1 MAETNKSKSTQDKKG
16 LGLPGTSSKGPTN
29 TPAQISEKAAA
40 AAAGLSSSASGTSS
54 KGIISGTSLGVDP
67 TTGQPIFNKDPLTGK
82 IKPFFPAGY
91 EQTYIKGLT
100 PTDREALQKEMF
112 GLKLYPKGY
121 VPGKILTQADFDAVS
136 KLVAV
141 GEQVGKGDI
150 NDVIK
155 LAQKD
160 ANVKKFL
167 QTGGYTPTASV
178 NVTDTK
184 EAASTLTNYFLD
196 LFNDKP
202 TKDEV
207 KAYQTAINTRERQT
221 KGAVSGQERNDI
233 ILSVANKRLNVLA
246 TQAMS
251 GDIVAKDI
259 LDSGQLGKRVRELR
273 AAYDDNGIPVS
284 DKTLYK
290 QVGQSLR
297 SPEAY
302 DNVLEEINQNAGLQW
317 GQLAAG
323 LKPGQT
329 MRSKLQP
336 YISLR
341 AQIRGIPEDQIKVS
355 DMTDVMNP
363 DGTFKKTGEFKMVEY
378 GSKDYLES
386 DTYKQVV
393 LNDTQAVLR
402 NFGVM

>member
-1 MAETNKSKSTQDKKG
+1 MGQKYAPPKESTNSPQQASDK
-16 LGLPGTSSKGPTN
+16 
-29 TPAQISEKAAA
+29 AIA
-40 AAAGLSSSASGTSS
+40 AAAGLSSTSTGASS
-54 KGIISGTSLGVDP
+54 KGVIAGTSLGVDP
-67 TTGQPIFNKDPLTGK
+67 TTGQPIFNKDPKTGK
-82 IKPFFPAGY
+82 IIPFFAPGY

-100 PTDREALQKEMF
+100 PTDRAALQQKMF
-112 GLKLYPKGY
+112 DLKLYPKGY
-121 VPGKILTQADFDAVS
+121 VPSKIITSEDFNAVL
-136 KLVAV
+136 KLMAV

-155 LAQKD
+155 LAKTD

-167 QTGGYTPTASV
+167 QTGGYTSTATV

-202 TKDEV
+202 TNDEV
-207 KAYQTAINTRERQT
+207 KAYQTAINARERQT
-221 KGAVSGQERNDI
+221 KGALSGTERNDI
-233 ILSVANKRLNVLA
+233 ILSVANKRLN
-246 TQAMS
+246 TITSQAIA
-251 GDIVAKDI
+251 GDVTAKGI

-273 AAYDDNGIPVS
+273 QAYDDNGIPVS

-297 SPEAY
+297 STEAY

-363 DGTFKKTGEFKMVEY
+363 DGTFKKTGEFKMAEY
-378 GSKDYLES
+378 GSKDYLQS

>member
-1 MAETNKSKSTQDKKG
+1 MGQKYSEPKES
-16 LGLPGTSSKGPTN
+16 TN
-29 TPAQISEKAAA
+29 TPQQITDKAAA
-40 AAAGLSSSASGTSS
+40 AAAGLNSGTSGASS
-54 KGIISGTSLGVDP
+54 KGLITGTSLGIDP
-67 TTGQPIFNKDPLTGK
+67 KTGQPVFNKDPLTGK
-82 IKPFFPAGY
+82 IKPLFEAGY

-100 PTDREALQKEMF
+100 PKDRQALQKEMLK
-112 GLKLYPKGY
+112 LKLYPEGY
-121 VPGKILTQADFDAVS
+121 VPSKFVTTEDFNAVL
-136 KLVAV
+136 KLMAV
-141 GEQVGKGDI
+141 GEQVGRSDVNDI
-150 NDVIK
+150 IK

-160 ANVKKFL
+160 ANVRKFL

-221 KGAVSGQERNDI
+221 KGAVGPTERNDI
-233 ILSVANKRLNVLA
+233 ILSVANKRLNALT
-246 TQAMS
+246 TQAIA
-251 GDIVAKDI
+251 GDVTAKGI

-273 AAYDDNGIPVS
+273 EAYADNGIPVS

-336 YISLR
+336 YISLK
-341 AQIRGIPEDQIKVS
+341 AQITGKPEDQINVS
-355 DMTDVMNP
+355 DMADVMNP
-363 DGTFKKTGEFKMVEY
+363 DGTFKKTGEYKMMQY

>member
-1 MAETNKSKSTQDKKG
+1 MVDTNKPKGNNNTQTP
-16 LGLPGTSSKGPTN
+16 GLPGVASKGPTL
-29 TPAQISEKAAA
+29 TPGQISDKAAA
-40 AAAGLSSSASGTSS
+40 AAASLGSPTSGSSS
-54 KGIISGTSLGVDP
+54 KGIIAGTSLGIDP
-67 TTGQPIFNKDPLTGK
+67 TTGQPIFNRDPLTGK
-82 IKPFFPAGY
+82 VKPFFTAGY
-91 EQTYIKGLT
+91 EQSYIKGLT
-100 PTDREALQKEMF
+100 PKDRAALQTKMF
-112 GLKLYPKGY
+112 ELRLYPEGF
-121 VPGKILTQADFDAVS
+121 VPSKIVTQEDFDAVL
-136 KLVAV
+136 KLMAV

-160 ANVKKFL
+160 VNIKKFL
-167 QTGGYTPTASV
+167 QTGGYRPTATV

-196 LFNDKP
+196 LFNEKP

-221 KGAVSGQERNDI
+221 KGAVGPTERNDI
-233 ILSVANKRLNVLA
+233 ILSVANKRLSVLT
-246 TQAMS
+246 TQAIA
-251 GDIVAKDI
+251 GDVTAKGV

-273 AAYDDNGIPVS
+273 EAYADNGIPVS

-297 SPEAY
+297 SVEAY

-317 GQLAAG
+317 GQLATG

-336 YISLR
+336 YISLK
-341 AQIRGIPEDQIKVS
+341 AQITGKPEDQINVS
-355 DMTDVMNP
+355 DMADVMNP
-363 DGTFKKTGEFKMVEY
+363 DGTFKKTGEYKMMQY

>member
-1 MAETNKSKSTQDKKG
+1 MGQKYSPPQESTNSPQQASDKA
-16 LGLPGTSSKGPTN
+16 L
-29 TPAQISEKAAA
+29 A
-40 AAAGLSSSASGTSS
+40 AAAGLGSTSTGASS
-54 KGIISGTSLGVDP
+54 KGIIAGTSLGVDQK
-67 TTGQPIFNKDPLTGK
+67 TGQPIFNKDPKTGK
-82 IKPFFPAGY
+82 IIPFFAPNY
-91 EQTYIKGLT
+91 EQTYLKGLT
-100 PTDREALQKEMF
+100 PLDREALQKEMF

-121 VPGKILTQADFDAVS
+121 VPSKILTTEDFNAVL
-136 KLVAV
+136 KLMSV

-155 LAQKD
+155 LAKKD
-160 ANVKKFL
+160 ANIKKFL
-167 QTGGYTPTASV
+167 QTGGYTSTASV

-207 KAYQTAINTRERQT
+207 KAYQAAINTRERQT
-221 KGAVSGQERNDI
+221 KGALSGQERNDI
-233 ILSVANKRLNVLA
+233 ILSVANKRLNVLSS
-246 TQAMS
+246 QAMS
-251 GDIVAKDI
+251 GDVVAKDI

-273 AAYDDNGIPVS
+273 EAYADNGIPVS

-297 SPEAY
+297 SAEAY

-317 GQLAAG
+317 GQLATG

>member
-1 MAETNKSKSTQDKKG
+1 MSETNKPKTNTDKKPI
-16 LGLPGTSSKGPTN
+16 GLPGTSSKGATN
-29 TPAQISEKAAA
+29 TPKQVTDKAVAAA
-40 AAAGLSSSASGTSS
+40 SGLSSGTPGTSS
-54 KGIISGTSLGVDP
+54 KGIIAGTSLGVDP
-67 TTGQPIFNKDPLTGK
+67 TTGQPIFNRDPLTGK
-82 IKPFFPAGY
+82 IKPFFSAGY

-100 PTDREALQKEMF
+100 PPDREALQKEMF

-121 VPGKILTQADFDAVS
+121 VPSKILTTEDFNAVA
-136 KLVAV
+136 KLMSV

-155 LAQKD
+155 LAKKD
-160 ANVKKFL
+160 VNIKKFL
-167 QTGGYTPTASV
+167 QTGGYTSTASV

-202 TKDEV
+202 SKDEV

-221 KGAVSGQERNDI
+221 KGAVSAQERNDI
-233 ILSVANKRLNVLA
+233 ILSVANKRLNVLT
-246 TQAMS
+246 TQAIA
-251 GDIVAKDI
+251 GDVTAKGV

-273 AAYDDNGIPVS
+273 EAYADNGIPVS

-302 DNVLEEINQNAGLQW
+302 DNVLEEINQNTGLQW

-355 DMTDVMNP
+355 DMADVMNP
-363 DGTFKKTGEFKMVEY
+363 DGTFKKVGEFKMVEY
-378 GSKDYLES
+378 GSKDYLQS

>member
-1 MAETNKSKSTQDKKG
+1 MAETNKPKTNTDKKPI
-16 LGLPGTSSKGPTN
+16 GLPGTSSKGATN
-29 TPAQISEKAAA
+29 TPQQITDKAAA
-40 AAAGLSSSASGTSS
+40 AAAGLSSGTSGTSS
-54 KGIISGTSLGVDP
+54 KGIIAGTSLGVDP
-67 TTGQPIFNKDPLTGK
+67 TTGQPIFNRDPLTGK
-82 IKPFFPAGY
+82 IKPFFSAGY

-100 PTDREALQKEMF
+100 PLDREELQKQMF
-112 GLKLYPKGY
+112 ELKLYPKGY
-121 VPGKILTQADFDAVS
+121 VPSKILTTEDFNAVA
-136 KLVAV
+136 KLMSV

-155 LAQKD
+155 LAKKD
-160 ANVKKFL
+160 ANIKKFL
-167 QTGGYTPTASV
+167 QTGGYTSTASV

-196 LFNDKP
+196 LFNEKP
-202 TKDEV
+202 SKDEV

-221 KGAVSGQERNDI
+221 KGAVSAQERNDI
-233 ILSVANKRLNVLA
+233 ILSVANKRLNVLT
-246 TQAMS
+246 TQAIA
-251 GDIVAKDI
+251 GDVTAKGV

-273 AAYDDNGIPVS
+273 EAYADNGIPVS

-302 DNVLEEINQNAGLQW
+302 DNVLEEINQNTGLQW

-355 DMTDVMNP
+355 DMADVMNP
-363 DGTFKKTGEFKMVEY
+363 DGTFKKVGEFKMVEY
-378 GSKDYLES
+378 GSKDYLQS

>member
-1 MAETNKSKSTQDKKG
+1 MSETNKPKTNTDKKPI
-16 LGLPGTSSKGPTN
+16 GLPGTSSKGATN
-29 TPAQISEKAAA
+29 TPKQVTDKAVA
-40 AAAGLSSSASGTSS
+40 AAAGLSSGTPGTSS
-54 KGIISGTSLGVDP
+54 KGIIAGTSLGVDP
-67 TTGQPIFNKDPLTGK
+67 TTGQPIFNRDPLTGK
-82 IKPFFPAGY
+82 IKPFFSAGY

-100 PTDREALQKEMF
+100 PPDREALQKEMF

-121 VPGKILTQADFDAVS
+121 VPSKILTTEDFNAVA
-136 KLVAV
+136 KLMSV

-155 LAQKD
+155 LAKKD
-160 ANVKKFL
+160 VNIKKFL
-167 QTGGYTPTASV
+167 QTGGYTSTASV

-202 TKDEV
+202 SKDEV

-221 KGAVSGQERNDI
+221 KGAVSAQERNDI
-233 ILSVANKRLNVLA
+233 ILSVANKRLNVLT
-246 TQAMS
+246 TQAIA
-251 GDIVAKDI
+251 GDVTAKGV

-273 AAYDDNGIPVS
+273 EAYADNGIPVS

-302 DNVLEEINQNAGLQW
+302 DNVLEEINQNTGLQW

-355 DMTDVMNP
+355 DMADVMNP
-363 DGTFKKTGEFKMVEY
+363 DGTFKKVGEFKMVEY
-378 GSKDYLES
+378 GSKDYLQS

>member
-1 MAETNKSKSTQDKKG
+1 MGQKYAPPQESTNSPQQASDK
-16 LGLPGTSSKGPTN
+16 
-29 TPAQISEKAAA
+29 AIA
-40 AAAGLSSSASGTSS
+40 AAAGLGSTSTGASS
-54 KGIISGTSLGVDP
+54 KGVIAGTSLGVDP
-67 TTGQPIFNKDPLTGK
+67 TTGKPIFNRDPKTGK
-82 IKPFFPAGY
+82 VVPIFTSGY

-100 PTDREALQKEMF
+100 PADREKLQKDMF
-112 GLKLYPKGY
+112 KLKLYPEGF
-121 VPGKILTQADFDAVS
+121 VPSKFVTTEDFNAIL
-136 KLVAV
+136 KLMSV
-141 GEQVGKGDI
+141 GEQVGKSDI
-150 NDVIK
+150 NDIIK

-167 QTGGYTPTASV
+167 QTGGYSPTATV

-207 KAYQTAINTRERQT
+207 KAYQTAINARERQT
-221 KGAVSGQERNDI
+221 KGAVGPTERNDI
-233 ILSVANKRLNVLA
+233 ILSVANKRLN
-246 TQAMS
+246 TITSQAIA
-251 GDIVAKDI
+251 GDVTAKGI

-273 AAYDDNGIPVS
+273 EAYADNGIPVS
-284 DKTLYK
+284 EKTLYK

>member
-1 MAETNKSKSTQDKKG
+1 MGQKYAPPQES
-16 LGLPGTSSKGPTN
+16 TN
-29 TPAQISEKAAA
+29 TPQQISDKAAA
-40 AAAGLSSSASGTSS
+40 AAAGINSATPGTSS
-54 KGIISGTSLGVDP
+54 KGIIAGTSLGVDP
-67 TTGQPIFNKDPLTGK
+67 TTGQPIFNKDPKTGK
-82 IKPFFPAGY
+82 VKPFFAAGY
-91 EQTYIKGLT
+91 EQSYIKGLT
-100 PTDREALQKEMF
+100 PLDRAALQQKMF
-112 GLKLYPKGY
+112 DLKLYPKGY
-121 VPGKILTQADFDAVS
+121 VPSKIVTQADFDAVL
-136 KLVAV
+136 KLMAV

-160 ANVKKFL
+160 TNVKKFL
-167 QTGGYTPTASV
+167 QTGGYSPTATV

-207 KAYQTAINTRERQT
+207 KAYQTAINARERQT
-221 KGAVSGQERNDI
+221 KGALSGTERNDI
-233 ILSVANKRLNVLA
+233 ILSVANKRLN
-246 TQAMS
+246 TITSQAIS
-251 GDIVAKDI
+251 GDVTAKGI

-273 AAYDDNGIPVS
+273 QAYADNGIPVS

-297 SPEAY
+297 STEAY

-363 DGTFKKTGEFKMVEY
+363 DGTFKKTGEFKMAEY
-378 GSKDYLES
+378 GSKDYLQS

>member
-1 MAETNKSKSTQDKKG
+1 MGQQYSPPQGA
-16 LGLPGTSSKGPTN
+16 TN
-29 TPAQISEKAAA
+29 TPQQVSDKAAA
-40 AAAGLSSSASGTSS
+40 AAASLGSPNAGSSS
-54 KGIISGTSLGVDP
+54 KGIIYGTSLGVDP

-82 IKPFFPAGY
+82 VKPLFPAGY
-91 EQTYIKGLT
+91 EQSYIKGLT
-100 PTDREALQKEMF
+100 PTDREALQKKMF

-121 VPGKILTQADFDAVS
+121 VPNKILTQADFDAVT
-136 KLVAV
+136 KLIAV
-141 GEQVGKGDI
+141 GEQVNKGDI

-160 ANVKKFL
+160 ANIKKFL

-178 NVTDTK
+178 NVTDAK

-273 AAYDDNGIPVS
+273 EAYADNGIPVS

-297 SPEAY
+297 SAEAY

-317 GQLAAG
+317 GQLATG

-363 DGTFKKTGEFKMVEY
+363 DGTFKKTGEFKMAEY

>member
-1 MAETNKSKSTQDKKG
+1 MGQKYSPPQES
-16 LGLPGTSSKGPTN
+16 TN
-29 TPAQISEKAAA
+29 TPQQISDKAAA
-40 AAAGLSSSASGTSS
+40 AAAGLSSASTGTSS

-67 TTGQPIFNKDPLTGK
+67 VTGQPIFNRDPKTGK
-82 IKPFFPAGY
+82 VAPIFKAGY
-91 EQTYIKGLT
+91 EQTYLKGLA
-100 PTDREALQKEMF
+100 PKDREAFQKKMF
-112 GLKLYPKGY
+112 DLKLYPKGF
-121 VPGKILTQADFDAVS
+121 VPGKIVAQEDFDAVL
-136 KLVAV
+136 KLMAV
-141 GEQVGKGDI
+141 GEQIGKADFNDI
-150 NDVIK
+150 IK
-155 LAQKD
+155 VAKTD
-160 ANVKKFL
+160 TNIKKFL
-167 QTGGYTPTASV
+167 QTGGYTPTATV

-207 KAYQTAINTRERQT
+207 KAYQTAINARERQT
-221 KGAVSGQERNDI
+221 KGAVSGQERSDI
-233 ILSVANKRLNVLA
+233 ILSVANKRINVLA
-246 TQAMS
+246 TQAIT
-251 GDIVAKDI
+251 GDANAKSV
-259 LDSGQLGKRVRELR
+259 LDNGQLGRRVRELR
-273 AAYDDNGIPVS
+273 QAYADNGIPLS
-284 DKTLYK
+284 DKTLYR

-317 GQLAAG
+317 GQLATG

-336 YISLR
+336 YISLK
-341 AQIRGIPEDQIKVS
+341 AQITGKPEDQINVS

-363 DGTFKKTGEFKMVEY
+363 DGTFKKTGEYKMLQF